1 MIKFLRLEVLSTLP
15 NLQAGGPPLVGC
27 PRRIIQYIRSYPPY
41 IFGLK
46 REEVTGEWRRLHHKE
61 IYVLCSSSN
70 IIRVTKSRRLRQA
83 RHVAC
88 MRGRQLQR
96 AFVAKP
102 EGRRPL
108 ARPRRKWEDNIKI
121 DIREAG

>member
-1 MIKFLRLEVLSTLP
+1 MIKFLRLEVVSTLP
-15 NLQAGGPPLVGC
+15 SLQAGGPPPFGC

-46 REEVTGEWRRLHHKE
+46 REEVTGEWRRLHHKG

-70 IIRVTKSRRLRQA
+70 SIRVIKSRRLRWA
-83 RHVAC
+83 GHVAR
-88 MRGRQLQR
+88 MRRRELQR

-102 EGRRPL
+102 EGRKPH

-121 DIREAG
+121 DI